1 MKEKKDLLLVID
13 MQNVYL
19 PEQEWACPSMGR
31 TSVVIRKLLDTCQ
44 FQEVIFT
51 KFTAPEQPQGR
62 WKAYNEVNQQINE
75 DAWLNDITEDL
86 KPYLNKGKVCEKS
99 VYSSMKIPEVVQA
112 AKKADHIV
120 LTGVVAECCVIATM
134 MEAID
139 LGCPVIYLTD
149 AISGQS
155 AEKEAQI
162 RALAESFAPVH
173 TAVETSEEYLT
184 E

>member
-1 MKEKKDLLLVID
+1 
-13 MQNVYL
+13 
-19 PEQEWACPSMGR
+19 
-31 TSVVIRKLLDTCQ
+31 
-44 FQEVIFT
+44 
-51 KFTAPEQPQGR
+51 
-62 WKAYNEVNQQINE
+62 
-75 DAWLNDITEDL
+75 
-86 KPYLNKGKVCEKS
+86 
-99 VYSSMKIPEVVQA
+99 MKIPEVVQA

-134 MEAID
+134 METID

-173 TAVETSEEYLT
+173 TAVERSEEYLT

>member
-19 PEQEWACPSMGR
+19 PEQEWACPSMER

-86 KPYLNKGKVCEKS
+86 KPYLNKGKVCEKP

-120 LTGVVAECCVIATM
+120 LTGVVAECCVLSTM

-139 LGCPVIYLTD
+139 QGHSVIFLYD
-149 AISGQS
+149 CISGQS
-155 AEKEAQI
+155 QENEQAI
-162 RALAESFAPVH
+162 RKLAESFAPLH
-173 TAVETSEEYLT
+173 TLVMSSEEYIR
-184 E
+184 

>member
-1 MKEKKDLLLVID
+1 M
-13 MQNVYL
+13 
-19 PEQEWACPSMGR
+19 
-31 TSVVIRKLLDTCQ
+31 
-44 FQEVIFT
+44 
-51 KFTAPEQPQGR
+51 
-62 WKAYNEVNQQINE
+62 
-75 DAWLNDITEDL
+75 
-86 KPYLNKGKVCEKS
+86 
-99 VYSSMKIPEVVQA
+99 
-112 AKKADHIV
+112 
-120 LTGVVAECCVIATM
+120 IATM

-155 AEKEAQI
+155 EEKEAQI

>member
-44 FQEVIFT
+44 FQEVVFT
-51 KFTAPEQPQGR
+51 KFTAPDQPQGR

-99 VYSSMKIPEVVQA
+99 VYYSMKIPEVVQA

-120 LTGVVAECCVIATM
+120 LTGAVAECCVIATM
-134 MEAID
+134 METID

-173 TAVETSEEYLT
+173 TTVETSEEYLT